1 MQDLVYTTD
10 WLSDSTVFKVN
21 TIDPHSDHHYY
32 RNEAELKQ
40 HASSFVQSLNGNWKV
55 SYVKDSNLRARDFY
69 KQGFNESG
77 FDSIKVPGHLE
88 LQGFGKP
95 QYVNTQYPWDGS
107 EFLRP
112 DSIPQNHNAV
122 ASYIRH
128 FTVNEGLKNKRTF
141 ISFKGA
147 STAIYVWLNG
157 HFIGYSE
164 D

>member
-77 FDSIKVPGHLE
+77 FDSVKVPDTL
-88 LQGFGKP
+88 
-95 QYVNTQYPWDGS
+95 
-107 EFLRP
+107 
-112 DSIPQNHNAV
+112 
-122 ASYIRH
+122 
-128 FTVNEGLKNKRTF
+128 
-141 ISFKGA
+141 SFKDLEN
-147 STAIYVWLNG
+147 LNTSILNIRG
-157 HFIGYSE
+157 TEANFFVPIPSHKIIMPLPLISGILPLMKA
-164 D
+164 